1 MPSGLHWMLNLGS
14 WAIFVNVIV
23 GKLGTDVSA
32 GNTAASQIMH
42 LSFMPTIGLNIGVT
56 ALVGRHIGAKNI
68 RRAKRVAY
76 AGMTSACTYM
86 TLMGLL
92 FFIFRRP
99 LIGMF
104 SEDVAVIAAGSIIL
118 MYAALFQFS
127 DSIAI
132 LSYGA
137 LKGAGDTKF
146 PAIISFMVAWFVFLP
161 LGWYL
166 GREDVLGVHGAWL
179 AATIYVWIISA
190 VFFWRFV
197 GESWRKIDIFR

>member
-1 MPSGLHWMLNLGS
+1 
-14 WAIFVNVIV
+14 
-23 GKLGTDVSA
+23 
-32 GNTAASQIMH
+32 
-42 LSFMPTIGLNIGVT
+42 
-56 ALVGRHIGAKNI
+56 RHIGAKNI

-104 SEDVAVIAAGSIIL
+104 THDAAVIAAGSVIL

-132 LSYGA
+132 LAYGA
-137 LKGAGDTKF
+137 LRGAGDTVF
-146 PAIISFMVAWFVFLP
+146 PAVVSFMLAWVFFLP
-161 LGWYL
+161 MGLYL
-166 GREDVLGVHGAWL
+166 GREDVLGVHGAWI
-179 AATIYVWIISA
+179 AATIYIWINAAI
-190 VFFWRFV
+190 FFWRFA